1 MQHFPILPLSFTVGN
16 GRRIKFWKDKW
27 CGDELLCVLFP
38 SLFALAS
45 CKEAWVADL
54 WMYSNKKGVWI
65 PNFSR
70 PLNEWDIETVEC
82 FFSRLQDKAVD
93 VEGEDKMFW
102 VATKSE
108 SFSIKSLYSI
118 LEAGKVEPFPSSVV
132 WNAWVPPK
140 VSFFCL
146 GDFVWKSFDFRPTT
160 KEGLVFSQ
168 KMLPLLCS

>member
-70 PLNEWDIETVEC
+70 PLNDWDIETVEC
-82 FFSRLQDKAVD
+82 FFSRLQDKEWMWKGRTRCFGWQQRVNP
-93 VEGEDKMFW
+93 
-102 VATKSE
+102 
-108 SFSIKSLYSI
+108 SLLS
-118 LEAGKVEPFPSSVV
+118 PSTLSLRQERWSLFLQV
-132 WNAWVPPK
+132 
-140 VSFFCL
+140 
-146 GDFVWKSFDFRPTT
+146 
-160 KEGLVFSQ
+160 
-168 KMLPLLCS
+168 